1 MDTKIREIYNNYVRE
16 TKGNDVESIKRQQDI
31 QRMLK
36 EKQQEMDWREFE
48 QYRDQIY
55 VVAAMAE
62 EGGFINGFKY
72 AAMLMAECYTGQAD
86 IIAERGRS

>member
-1 MDTKIREIYNNYVRE
+1 MDTKIREVYNNFVRE
-16 TKGNDVESIKRQQDI
+16 TKGNDAESIRIQQNI
-31 QRMLK
+31 KNLLK
-36 EKQQEMDWREFE
+36 EKQQKMDWREFE

-55 VVAAMAE
+55 AVAAMAE